1 MNILELI
8 YYTHTPATKPCD
20 LGWSDDIK
28 LTCMARMLRGIS
40 SRYCLMLKCHV
51 LILIRSSKA
60 NSRINRPS
68 VHTWECKHSETYDVL
83 KTTSLS
89 HHEEI
94 RFSSERDRM
103 HHINAGDIFQILC
116 QLGFSNQMIEFRS
129 HFLMKDVYV
138 VYLNRRPTKWKF
150 LSRAYTNTKQQ
161 NAEYMQRS

>member
-8 YYTHTPATKPCD
+8 YYTHTCD

-103 HHINAGDIFQILC
+103 HHIKQVIFFRFYVSWAFQTRVSKPFPSERCLCCIPEPKANEMEILESS
-116 QLGFSNQMIEFRS
+116 L
-129 HFLMKDVYV
+129 HKHKT
-138 VYLNRRPTKWKF
+138 TKCWIH
-150 LSRAYTNTKQQ
+150 
-161 NAEYMQRS
+161 AEVINH